1 MHLTT
6 FWFLTNLGKIFVA
19 KLLQGCWGSKAESR
33 LWYQEI
39 AHGSFWRSF
48 KRRRRRG
55 RGISCLCI
63 WERWHSNAQRLVVFW
78 ISIKP
83 WKHTSAGHANSST
96 GIATYNRYFFSLFF
110 PFLLLLLF
118 FFFFFFFFFSFHCL
132 INIQLVCP
140 LAFSVLLATDY
151 FSFFFFYVS
160 EESSSVHPREDAVCW
175 KDRGEGRMG

>member
-110 PFLLLLLF
+110 PFLLL
-118 FFFFFFFFFSFHCL
+118 
-132 INIQLVCP
+132 
-140 LAFSVLLATDY
+140 
-151 FSFFFFYVS
+151 FFFYFSIAQKSIKTSGPDRINEIGQRQPTVS
-160 EESSSVHPREDAVCW
+160 
-175 KDRGEGRMG
+175 RGRG